1 MTIPLKYLLLLL
13 YFLYIPNLLL
23 GWNEW
28 MYQTTWATTEATAES
43 KLLQWYNVWGTSR
56 YKGSYPPP
64 RPRRGHSLHIIKTDP
79 QSDYKGATYI
89 VMFGGRDNDQKTT
102 HIPKTY
108 EVESVCNLF
117 IYFRC
122 NLLPLDHI

>member
-1 MTIPLKYLLLLL
+1 MAVW
-13 YFLYIPNLLL
+13 FLSIPNLLL

-28 MYQTTWATTEATAES
+28 LYQTTWATTEVTAES

-56 YKGSYPPP
+56 YKGSYGPP
-64 RPRRGHSLHIIKTDP
+64 RPRRGHSLHIIKTDK
-79 QSDYKGATYI
+79 QSDYKGATYV

-108 EVESVCNLF
+108 EVESVRRS
-117 IYFRC
+117 I
-122 NLLPLDHI
+122 LLAVRTTMTLLICLCR